1 MEKREGKGCAVIHY
15 ECFTLEYSDNNVLNL
30 VIDHNNGED
39 RNVGFYRIYRMK
51 PEFTLVLHLLL

>member
-30 VIDHNNGED
+30 VIDHNNGEKTEMLAFI
-39 RNVGFYRIYRMK
+39 GFI
-51 PEFTLVLHLLL
+51 E